1 MPHPAGWVSLGCHD
15 THRACRIA
23 DKTIY
28 RILIL
33 YQNEAGPVEEAQNAL
48 EQLIKPPLQ
57 DRSRKT
63 LNRIVKAALELIS
76 EHGVDGASV
85 QDIARR
91 ARASVGSFYARF
103 QGKEDLL
110 RYLEVQ
116 LWADATSSWSS
127 ALQAEQWDELS
138 FEDLVATVVQV
149 LVEVDRTGARQ
160 RRLLESRRGPGAV
173 SDAARDFDAGLSHD
187 IRHLLLRHSDR
198 IDHPDPARAV
208 DVCIAVV
215 TGALRH
221 RASGEAAPAAFALDD
236 QEWAQELSRMAIAY
250 LAGAVESGEGKG
262 QMDFF
267 EIWG

>member
-1 MPHPAGWVSLGCHD
+1 LNE
-15 THRACRIA
+15 TH
-23 DKTIY
+23 
-28 RILIL
+28 
-33 YQNEAGPVEEAQNAL
+33 EALQE
-48 EQLIKPPLQ
+48 LIKPPLQ

-63 LNRIVKAALELIS
+63 LNRIVKAALDLIA
-76 EHGVDGASV
+76 ERGVDGASV

-116 LWADATSSWSS
+116 LWADARSSWTS
-127 ALQAEQWDELS
+127 ALETGGWDELS

-160 RRLLESRRGPGAV
+160 RRLLESRRGPGTV
-173 SDAARDFDAGLSHD
+173 SDAAREFDAALSHD
-187 IRHLLLRHSDR
+187 IRHLLLRHSSR

-221 RASGEAAPAAFALDD
+221 RASGESAAPPAFGLNDE
-236 QEWAQELSRMAIAY
+236 EWTQELSRMSIAY

>member
-1 MPHPAGWVSLGCHD
+1 MDETP
-15 THRACRIA
+15 
-23 DKTIY
+23 
-28 RILIL
+28 
-33 YQNEAGPVEEAQNAL
+33 NAL
-48 EQLIKPPLQ
+48 KELVKPPLQ

-63 LNRIVKAALELIS
+63 LNRIVKAALDLIS
-76 EHGVDGASV
+76 ERGVEGASV

-116 LWADATSSWSS
+116 LWADARNSWTT
-127 ALQAEQWDELS
+127 ALEAGGWDELS
-138 FEDLVATVVQV
+138 FEDIVATVMQV

-160 RRLLESRRGPGAV
+160 RRLLESRRGPGTV
-173 SDAARDFDAGLSHD
+173 SDAARDFDAALSHD
-187 IRHLLLRHSDR
+187 IRHLLLRHSAL

-221 RASGEAAPAAFALDD
+221 RASGEAAAPAAFELSDE
-236 QEWAQELSRMAIAY
+236 EWSQELSRMALAY
-250 LAGAVESGEGKG
+250 LAGATASPDGKG